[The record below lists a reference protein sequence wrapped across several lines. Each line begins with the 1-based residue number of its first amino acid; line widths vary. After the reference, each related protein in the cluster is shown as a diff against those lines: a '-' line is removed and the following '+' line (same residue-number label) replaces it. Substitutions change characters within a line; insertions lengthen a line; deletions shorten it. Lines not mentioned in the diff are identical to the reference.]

1 MLAEIATPNET
12 FTDCADEFAGMDLPQ
27 IMRAIEAE
35 VASLFDANKFRRL
48 AGLMRAAQRLGADVS
63 QIAMP
68 FADRVR
74 AVMNGVLHPEAA
86 RLTLESRRAF
96 VVVSKLALDVQ
107 VDVARRK
114 AVDVLTAAG
123 PVEMPLSA
131 VSDSLLNRV
140 LDPETRRLLPPDK
153 QALPRPYAKKPKP
166 ERNHQVIIELS
177 TAEWEAL
184 QARAKSRGTSVSR
197 LVRLELDKTD
207 LLTRPERG

>member
-12 FTDCADEFAGMDLPQ
+12 ITDCADEFAGMDLPQ